1 VTDILCD
8 RLEQNMFQ
16 ELEQAR
22 LGNFLLKAWYSKYE
36 SAEEVAEDVRSI
48 ASNIGI
54 TVNGDEVELEEN

>member
-22 LGNFLLKAWYSKYE
+22 LGNVLLQAWNSKYE
-36 SAEEVAEDVRSI
+36 SADDVAEDVRSI